1 MHTVRT
7 ATIIIEPLRGNG
19 AGLLKC
25 SANLFSV
32 IVE

>member
-7 ATIIIEPLRGNG
+7 AITIIKLDGTNPIANG

-25 SANLFSV
+25 PADLLL
-32 IVE
+32 